1 MGEACAMLQEVH
13 DTRARVLGLA
23 HEDTMSTKT
32 TLASIYSAMERYEE
46 AEAYYED
53 ILAHHTQSLSSSLPL
68 DASEDHAGGR
78 GSDLLLLAGVLSPDI
93 LHMLGEFSIL
103 LHAVGKYERAAAM
116 SSRCVRGYEKVY
128 GDQAETTAWAQ
139 YNLACILDDVGDP
152 VQALVVCEKCVRAF
166 ESIESISP
174 TKEERGDTRLDS
186 VRSLRDSLLIRR
198 YWYWYFVS
206 CASSVQ
212 TDPSIPDFAAQY

>member
-13 DTRARVLGLA
+13 DTQARVLGLA

-46 AEAYYED
+46 AETYYED
-53 ILAHHTQSLSSSLPL
+53 ILSHHTRQSSSAALPL

-78 GSDLLLLAGVLSPDI
+78 NNDLLLQAGVLSPNI

-103 LHAVGKYERAAAM
+103 LHAVGKYERAATM

-128 GDQAETTAWAQ
+128 GDKAETTAWAQ

-152 VQALVVCEKCVRAF
+152 IQALEVCEKCIRAF

-174 TKEERGDTRLDS
+174 TNGERGNTRLDS
-186 VRSLRDSLLIRR
+186 VRSLRDSLLIKR
-198 YWYWYFVS
+198 Y
-206 CASSVQ
+206 
-212 TDPSIPDFAAQY
+212 